1 MFISD
6 VEEDDSVTIDDVQ
19 TLRQVIY
26 YYPNNKYLGF
36 FFEICCTFFC
46 SFLLTISKNDSEEAG
61 KSFSEF
67 VSNLRERLPCILCV
81 KGQPFFLS
89 FLSVESNTLMREFFS
104 FLSKTFSLYVN
115 YMIYIFRW
123 HHL

>member
-67 VSNLRERLPCILCV
+67 VSNLRGTPLHFMCQGAAV
-81 KGQPFFLS
+81 FS
-89 FLSVESNTLMREFFS
+89 FFS
-104 FLSKTFSLYVN
+104 FC
-115 YMIYIFRW
+115 
-123 HHL
+123 